1 MNDILIEIDRLAAA
15 YNGKIVLKDIS
26 LTICERDFLAI
37 TGPNGGGKTTLLKI
51 ILKLLKPAAGTIT
64 YLNKGQKVDS
74 LRMGYLPQ
82 INRTDRRFPISVSDV
97 IASGLISQKPF
108 MRNFT
113 QEQKC
118 RIASVAQKV
127 GLQQIIASPIGELS
141 GGQMQRLLLARAI
154 VARPQIVVLDEP
166 ASYIDQDFAPQLYE
180 TLKSI
185 NQESAVILV
194 THSPADIAPLANKI
208 ININKTI
215 T

>member
-51 ILKLLKPAAGTIT
+51 ILKLIKPAAGTIT

-113 QEQKC
+113 KEQKC
-118 RIASVAQKV
+118 RIAEVAQKV
-127 GLQQIIASPIGELS
+127 GLQEIIASPIGELS
-141 GGQMQRLLLARAI
+141 GGQMQRLLLGRAI

-194 THSPADIAPLANKI
+194 THSPDDIAPIANKI